1 MMDVI
6 INHHSQK
13 EPQNKLQLN
22 LFITFEATA

>member
-22 LFITFEATA
+22 LLITFEATA

>member
-1 MMDVI
+1 MEVI

-22 LFITFEATA
+22 LLITFEATD